1 MDFSKLETLEKQD
14 DIKAAI
20 HRGVVFGGEIWQMN
34 DLGERDVFPVILGQ
48 YDEVHNL
55 IHLKTGSLNLVSENY
70 PIFIRLRYRTILF
83 KLETREFKVFGD
95 HLVCTL
101 PKDVKA
107 LAMRTTERYVLPFD
121 LDMSLSI
128 KRFARSLKESSPGLE
143 VRMIDV
149 SEHGIG
155 VLISGMNKDFL
166 RPYDHFWIKA
176 IDQRSLGRDI
186 FGTVLYVDPKGAMS
200 KRRDV
205 RVGLSLSAPL
215 SVETFSR
222 LKNKCRIILSA

>member
-1 MDFSKLETLEKQD
+1 
-14 DIKAAI
+14 
-20 HRGVVFGGEIWQMN
+20 
-34 DLGERDVFPVILGQ
+34 
-48 YDEVHNL
+48 
-55 IHLKTGSLNLVSENY
+55 
-70 PIFIRLRYRTILF
+70 
-83 KLETREFKVFGD
+83 
-95 HLVCTL
+95 
-101 PKDVKA
+101 
-107 LAMRTTERYVLPFD
+107 MRTTERYVLPFD

-215 SVETFSR
+215 SGETFSR